1 MSKICIY
8 CHAIIKS
15 SEEGCSA
22 CGRTE
27 PSRHAHLLDSRYEV
41 QSEIKS
47 GAMGCVYKAMD
58 TRLDNIVAL
67 KKMISSLTDPE
78 EIRFAEQSFRQEA
91 KLLSRL
97 HHGGLPKVTDYFTSR
112 DEKTGLNCYYL
123 AMTFIEGKDLEAVI
137 AERKKRPFPIEAA
150 LDYFYQILEILRYLH
165 SQPEPVIYRD
175 LKPSN
180 IIISEEKVFLVD
192 FGLASIASAQEEGI
206 ISGTAGYISPEQL
219 KGFADSR
226 SDLYSLGVLMHFLLT
241 GIDPQESQSF
251 SFDSP
256 RKLNQSI
263 PEGLDNIIMSLVNPI
278 PDCRPQS
285 AELVIQLIEH
295 STEKADS
302 KSSSV
307 EEVLDSHQKKTSRD
321 YTDIFEAIR
330 KSDMDA
336 VREFIYMGTDVNA
349 RDRDGWTILHRMIES
364 CNKELTDVLISRGA
378 DINAKTNFGWTPLHL
393 AVIYDQDDISE
404 SLLIEGADI
413 DAQDDDGW
421 TPLHWAAN
429 QSNRELVNF
438 LIRWRAKV
446 NLTDRD
452 GWTPLHW
459 AVIRNDAEMAAR
471 LISARARPD
480 LTFPDG
486 SSFLHKAVSGC
497 SRGMTELLLS
507 AGSDINAGNE
517 RNYSRTPLHGADR
530 NDRDFLAFLIS
541 KGADIFIE
549 DRLGVKPLDSFSGKE
564 MTDFFSY
571 YGLPFDD
578 SDSLRYSSAGDED
591 PDSLR
596 WLGFLDR
603 QVREL
608 WKLITGFPQAAFR
621 GIVKET
627 VEVRPDDDIR
637 DFGYQLIQLDCGK
650 MQPPLCRVRLFQSA
664 KAYMSKNPSMEAE
677 IGSDGSISAFTPC
690 PHDREWALRFNVA
703 VLKIYHQV
711 LTSKGGSPVPDEKD
725 HEGEAGRDSGLS
737 AGTVGKDE
745 TATQEEIGDICS
757 AAGRGDIARIQACIE
772 RAPHIINMMTDVG
785 TTPLHWAA
793 SGGSLRAAELLISSG
808 ARIDSRDSMGLTPLH
823 LARTREIAALLL
835 DHGAEVNARSYY
847 ERTPLHCATGSG
859 NREVVE
865 FLISRG
871 ADVNARNKKGETALK
886 AARKF
891 GKSELVS
898 ILLQNGAGE

>member
-8 CHAIIKS
+8 CHAMIKS
-15 SEEGCSA
+15 NQESCGA

-27 PSRHAHLLDSRYEV
+27 PSRHSHLLDSRYEV
-41 QSEIKS
+41 LSEIKS

-123 AMTFIEGKDLEAVI
+123 AMTFIEGKDLETVI

-180 IIISEEKVFLVD
+180 IIISDEKIFLVD

-206 ISGTAGYISPEQL
+206 VSGTAGYISPEQL
-219 KGFADSR
+219 KGFADPR

-241 GIDPQESQSF
+241 GMDPQESQSF
-251 SFDSP
+251 TFDSP
-256 RKLNQSI
+256 RKLNRNI
-263 PEGLDNIIMSLVNPI
+263 PEGLDSIIMSLVNPI

-330 KSDMDA
+330 KSDMEA

-349 RDRDGWTILHRMIES
+349 RDRDGWATLHRIIES

-429 QSNRELVNF
+429 QGNRELVDF
-438 LIRWRAKV
+438 LIRWRAKI

-452 GWTPLHW
+452 GWAPLHW
-459 AVIRNDAEMAAR
+459 AVFRSNTEMAAS
-471 LISARARPD
+471 LISAKARTD

-486 SSFLHKAVSGC
+486 SSFLHKAVSGG

-507 AGSDINAGNE
+507 SGADINARNV
-517 RNYSRTPLHGADR
+517 RNYNRTPFHGADR

-549 DRLGVKPLDSFSGKE
+549 DRLGVRPLDSLSGKE

-608 WKLITGFPQAAFR
+608 WQLIAGFPQAAFR

-627 VEVRPDDDIR
+627 VEVKPDDDMR

-650 MQPPLCRVRLFQSA
+650 MQPPHCRVRLFQSA

-690 PHDREWALRFNVA
+690 PSDREWALRFNVA
-703 VLKIYHQV
+703 VLKIYLQV
-711 LTSKGGSPVPDEKD
+711 LTSRGGNNIPDGKD
-725 HEGEAGRDSGLS
+725 REGEAGSRAELPAGS
-737 AGTVGKDE
+737 AGKAE
-745 TATQEEIGDICS
+745 TASQDAISDICS
-757 AAGRGDIARIQACIE
+757 AAGRGDIARLQACID
-772 RAPHIINMMTDVG
+772 RSPHMINLTTDVG
-785 TTPLHWAA
+785 TTPLHWAS
-793 SGGSLRAAELLISSG
+793 SGGSLRAAGLLISSG
-808 ARIDSRDSMGLTPLH
+808 ARIDIRDSMGLTPLH
-823 LARTREIAALLL
+823 LARTKDIAALLI
-835 DHGAEVNARSYY
+835 DHGAEVDARSYY
-847 ERTPLHCATGSG
+847 GRTPLHCATGSG